1 MLIVEI
7 NASKSSLDSK
17 ITPVIVYIDG
27 YFQLF
32 PFSSLNAII
41 SENIVLEL
49 ECTTFKAAT

>member
-1 MLIVEI
+1 MWIVEI

-17 ITPVIVYIDG
+17 ITAVIVYIDG

-32 PFSSLNAII
+32 PFSSLNVII